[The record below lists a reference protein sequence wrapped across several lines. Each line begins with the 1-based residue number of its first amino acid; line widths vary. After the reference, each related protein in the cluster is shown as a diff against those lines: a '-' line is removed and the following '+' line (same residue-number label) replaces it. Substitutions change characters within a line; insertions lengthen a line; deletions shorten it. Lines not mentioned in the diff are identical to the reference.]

1 MILVISKTI
10 ATMKNIFK
18 SLMLVAVAAM
28 GFACQ
33 EANEENYTPTNPR
46 EVVMTIIAD
55 MDEETRT
62 YISDEA
68 NGKIAWSADD
78 KLKVIE
84 NSNMYAETSNT
95 EIVDGKAKFT
105 VAFTKT
111 SAESFVYNAIFPA
124 DIVQEEN
131 TNSSIQTNRIK
142 VITKDTQKP
151 TATSF
156 DSQADILVSKQLEFD
171 AQPTELNMQFKRLV
185 ALGKISLTNLPADEK
200 ISQVV
205 FTAGANDILAGR
217 NYVDAV
223 KGEVTEYGYSDF
235 GTNVLTLNYDEAIST
250 RDIYFTCNP
259 FDMAEGDTFKVK
271 VVCEDNTYTREV
283 TIPKDRSLVFTE
295 GDMTTFTVNMKDATI
310 ESSFVLADGV
320 YAVIA
325 MSSDKYYAMKGV
337 KGSGDFMTHA
347 EVSYDGKASTFAIN
361 DETLG
366 WTIAAVEGGYTFKN
380 YEGKYLLYG
389 TGSANTAKLG
399 NAETMTITPIDDTNQ
414 YKIAV
419 KETPGRILGYNA
431 SSPRFAFYTGTQ
443 VHDLYL
449 VPVVA
454 DTTPRFTVSPNEMQ
468 TINADGGTIEFKVDE
483 YNGAEVS
490 AQSSDNSWLT
500 IDNSTFIAT
509 VQPNQTDTER
519 LAEITFSA
527 DGAESVV
534 VTVTQK
540 AAVVVVGPITDKLT
554 REFTGIA
561 TNATNYSGWSGK
573 VGESGAVYAGNSAG
587 SNDAIQ
593 LRSNN
598 SNSGIVTTASG
609 GKVSKIVV
617 TWQSSTADGRTL
629 DIYGKNTAYSAATDL
644 YSSSTQ
650 GTKLGSIKC
659 GTSTELIISGDYAY
673 IGLRSSSG
681 AMYISE
687 IKITWETGGE
697 SETPAVPSFSL
708 DVDALKFGAEGGEKT
723 ITVTR
728 TNTDAPV
735 EATSDNSVFSVNV
748 NGDKVTVTAAANQL
762 EEDVT
767 GNITINVGDLEATV
781 VKATLAAKPVE
792 GVAEGGSDDFHTI
805 SATNTQYV
813 NGKTTAGWSYKNCA
827 ILKGGTSDSSPA
839 FKMIGDESNRALC
852 MNGKT
857 TAVGSITS
865 PTLTAGCGTL
875 KFNYGLPFSDT
886 KIKFRVD
893 IMQNGAVVKTF
904 TIDNASASKLTK
916 YSHEEDINVAGDFQ
930 IVFTN
935 LSPSNS
941 TSNKDRTAIWD
952 VEWTGCAN

>member
-1 MILVISKTI
+1 MILVNSKTI

-33 EANEENYTPTNPR
+33 ETMEENYAPTNPR

-68 NGKIAWSADD
+68 NGKIAWSAGDQ
-78 KLKVIE
+78 LKVIE

-105 VAFTKT
+105 VAFTKA
-111 SAESFVYNAIFPA
+111 SAESFVYNAVFPA

-156 DSQADILVSKQLEFD
+156 DPQADILVSKQLEFD

-205 FTAGANDILAGR
+205 FTAGEKDILAGR

-259 FDMAEGDTFKVK
+259 FDMAQGDTFKVK

-283 TIPKDRSLVFTE
+283 TIPDGRSLVFTE

-310 ESSFVLADGV
+310 ESSFVFADGV

-325 MSSDKYYAMKGV
+325 MSKDKYYAMKGV

-366 WTIAAVEGGYTFKN
+366 WTITAVEGGYTFQN
-380 YEGKYLLYG
+380 NEGKYLLYG
-389 TGSANTAKLG
+389 TGTANTAKLG
-399 NAETMTITPIDDTNQ
+399 DAETLTITPIDGTNQ

-419 KETPGRILGYNA
+419 EAKPERLLGYNA

-443 VHDLYL
+443 VHDLYI

-454 DTTPRFTVSPNEMQ
+454 DTTPRFTVTPMEFEFDAAGGDITFTTTPNKYL
-468 TINADGGTIEFKVDE
+468 TNAI
-483 YNGAEVS
+483 S
-490 AQSSDNSWLT
+490 ATTDADWLT
-500 IDNSTFIAT
+500 ISGSGNTFTATAT
-509 VQPNQTDTER
+509 VNNAAER
-519 LAEITFSA
+519 SAEIKFSA
-527 DGAESVV
+527 DGAKSVV

-540 AAVVVVGPITDKLT
+540 AAEVAGGPLTDTLT
-554 REFTGIA
+554 REFTGI
-561 TNATNYSGWSGK
+561 TKNSTSYSGWSEK
-573 VGESGAVYAGNSAG
+573 VGDSGAVYAGNSAG
-587 SNDAIQ
+587 GNDAIQ
-593 LRSNN
+593 LRTTN

-650 GTKLGSIKC
+650 GTKLGSIVK
-659 GTSTELIISGDYAY
+659 GTSTEFTIEGDYAY
-673 IGLRSSSG
+673 IGMRSNSG
-681 AMYISE
+681 AMYITSIE
-687 IKITWETGGE
+687 ITWETDGE
-697 SETPAVPSFSL
+697 SETPAVPEKLATPTNLQTPNITENSFTLTWDAVANASGYKVTCGNEEKDVTDDPTVEFTGLTANTKYEVSVVAVGDNYTNSDAATISVTTLAEQTGGGETPSEQVATLSFANKAQRTSFSSTKQVWAQNGITFTNDKASSSTPVADYANPARL
-708 DVDALKFGAEGGEKT
+708 YANSSVTVEAPGNITKIVFDCNSGSYATALK
-723 ITVTR
+723 
-728 TNTDAPV
+728 
-735 EATSDNSVFSVNV
+735 NSIGSNVSVSS
-748 NGDKVTVTAAANQL
+748 DKVTVTL
-762 EEDVT
+762 D
-767 GNITINVGDLEATV
+767 
-781 VKATLAAKPVE
+781 
-792 GVAEGGSDDFHTI
+792 
-805 SATNTQYV
+805 
-813 NGKTTAGWSYKNCA
+813 GK
-827 ILKGGTSDSSPA
+827 SS
-839 FKMIGDESNRALC
+839 
-852 MNGKT
+852 
-857 TAVGSITS
+857 
-865 PTLTAGCGTL
+865 
-875 KFNYGLPFSDT
+875 
-886 KIKFRVD
+886 
-893 IMQNGAVVKTF
+893 TF
-904 TIDNASASKLTK
+904 TIAKLTAQVRI
-916 YSHEEDINVAGDFQ
+916 D
-930 IVFTN
+930 
-935 LSPSNS
+935 
-941 TSNKDRTAIWD
+941 AIT
-952 VEWTGCAN
+952 VTYQK